1 MANVHLNP
9 LHTLKEK
16 ECPNEI
22 PVLNNMLS
30 NPSVNNNLFSKHSNF
45 SSSLSS
51 YKSPERYYY

>member
-9 LHTLKEK
+9 PHTLKEK

-30 NPSVNNNLFSKHSNF
+30 NPSANNNLFSKHSNF
-45 SSSLSS
+45 SSSL
-51 YKSPERYYY
+51 